1 MIKKRIAGNL
11 VANIFASVVNIVWQ
25 LGAVPLFLG
34 FWSKEQY
41 GEWLLLFTI
50 PTYMSLADAGL
61 STTAANE
68 VAMLVAAGNME
79 EARRSLH
86 TACGF
91 LAMVSFGLIFFVGL
105 GAFLLPWKDWL
116 LLRGLGAS
124 EISWTI
130 FYLTIYTVAG
140 FTFALYGSIYRAAY
154 RAPRVLMLTSY
165 SRLAELLAI
174 GLSLIYSRSFVTLA
188 ASLTLVRLVTFGVLY
203 VDGRRLSPGLQLGV
217 AHFSR
222 NHLSRTWRPSL
233 MFMAFALGNAFYF
246 QGLTLLT
253 GRMLG
258 PVAVVVFNT
267 TRTLTRAIVQFV
279 AIIKHAIWLEFSYLF
294 GARDLGRSRRL
305 NNLAFEVTWV
315 ATFLL
320 AGLLYILGPRIM
332 QLWTHRAVSLDH
344 ALLLLFLFGAVLN
357 SLWSV
362 CSGFLLGANQHS
374 KLGVLYVS
382 TTAVSLLVAFP
393 LSDWLGLSGI
403 AWSMIL
409 CESILLPYTF
419 IQTCSLLEQPLSEF
433 LLDSLRLKQV
443 CLSVSELLARRRFPS
458 AHKLG

>member
-11 VANIFASVVNIVWQ
+11 AANVFASVVNVVWQ
-25 LGAVPLFLG
+25 LIAVPLFLG
-34 FWSKEQY
+34 YWSKEQY
-41 GEWLLLFTI
+41 GEWLLLSAI

-68 VAMLVAAGNME
+68 VSMLIAAGNTE
-79 EARRSLH
+79 AARRSLH

-91 LAMVSFGLIFFVGL
+91 LAAVSLGLILFMGL

-116 LLRGLGAS
+116 LIHGAGAR
-124 EISWTI
+124 EVSWTI
-130 FYLTIYTVAG
+130 FFLTIYTVAG
-140 FTFALYGSIYRAAY
+140 FSFALYGSVYRAVY
-154 RAPRVLMLTSY
+154 RAPRILMLTSL

-174 GLSLIYSRSFVTLA
+174 GLSLANSGSFVKLA
-188 ASLTLVRLVTFGVLY
+188 AGLTVVRLVTFGVLY
-203 VDGRRLSPGLQLGV
+203 VDGRRLSPALQLGV

-222 NHLSRTWRPSL
+222 DHLRRTWRPSL
-233 MFMAFALGNAFYF
+233 MFMAFALGNALYF

-279 AIIKHAIWLEFSYLF
+279 VIIKHAIWLEFSYLF
-294 GARDLGRSRRL
+294 GARDLVRSRRL

-320 AGLLYILGPRIM
+320 AGLFYILGPWIM
-332 QLWTHRAVSLDH
+332 RFWTHHAVTLDRG
-344 ALLLLFLFGAVLN
+344 LLLLFLGGAVLN
-357 SLWSV
+357 SLWST
-362 CSGFLLGANQHS
+362 CSGFLMGANQHS
-374 KLGVLYVS
+374 KLGVLYVCA
-382 TTAVSLLVAFP
+382 TAGSLLIAFP
-393 LSDWLGLSGI
+393 LCLCLGLSGI

-409 CESILLPYTF
+409 CESILLPYTL
-419 IQTCSLLEQPLSEF
+419 IQTCALLEQPLGEF
-433 LLDSLRLKQV
+433 LLDSLRLRQV
-443 CLSVSELLARRRFPS
+443 WHFVGELLARRRLRSVP
-458 AHKLG
+458 